1 VRTCGRGGQGAV
13 RAAVVGHGNPGVMH
27 GAKAIRR
34 GTDQEVLDCLIQ
46 TMSAQ
51 EFVFRQFMDNAEAMG
66 CECAS
71 LVCGGGGLIAV
82 VWTADVP
89 VVVTPP
95 TKASPEALAT
105 AQVTLD
111 AQLVTLYASLPAR
124 TAAVI
129 FTGHSDGWHRSTRA
143 RSRSSRRSRAG
154 RRRRKWIDPSDG
166 ERWEGVGGED
176 RDG

>member
-13 RAAVVGHGNPGVMH
+13 RAAVVGHGNPSVMH

-51 EFVFRQFMDNAEAMG
+51 EFVFRQFTDNAEAT
-66 CECAS
+66 S

-82 VWTADVP
+82 VWTADAP

-95 TKASPEALAT
+95 AEASPEALAT
-105 AQVTLD
+105 AQATLD
-111 AQLVTLYASLPAR
+111 TQLVTLYASLPVR

-129 FTGHSDGWHRSTRA
+129 FTGHSDPRRMTSLNARKVAFESAIKSGKKAEEMDRS
-143 RSRSSRRSRAG
+143 
-154 RRRRKWIDPSDG
+154 
-166 ERWEGVGGED
+166 E
-176 RDG
+176 